1 MESTPTGEVDLLDDA
16 ARAVKHGFMLTEDL
30 NVMAVFAALAEAR
43 NFRLAGERL
52 GVSASAVSQ
61 ALRKLERRLGVI
73 LAHRTSRSVRLTVAG
88 ERLYAGVRP
97 ALDQVRATVEAVG
110 ELGAE
115 PRGTLRLHVA
125 NAAETFLSGPLL
137 GGFLTAHPHVDI
149 DVDVSNAP
157 IDIVREGYDAGIRL
171 GEVIDRDMIAV
182 PVSGDLRLLVVGAP
196 AYFAQHPA
204 PEHPRDLAAH
214 AFLNWH
220 PTPDAP
226 PYRWEFTEDG
236 REFSVALRG
245 RVLTTEAAVLAR
257 LARAGV
263 GLAMLFEDQVREDVA
278 RGDLVPVLEAFSTPF
293 AGFYLYY
300 PERRHASP
308 PLRALVDYLRDSRRP
323 APDLTSASRRRVT
336 AEPPA

>member
-1 MESTPTGEVDLLDDA
+1 
-16 ARAVKHGFMLTEDL
+16 MLTEDL
-30 NVMAVFAALAEAR
+30 NLMAVFAALAEAKH
-43 NFRLAGERL
+43 FRVAGERL

-61 ALRKLERRLGVI
+61 ALRRLERQLGVV
-73 LAHRTSRSVRLTVAG
+73 LAHRTSRSVRLTEAG

-97 ALDQVRATVEAVG
+97 ALDEVRATVAAVG
-110 ELGAE
+110 ELGDE
-115 PRGTLRLHVA
+115 PRGTLRLSVA
-125 NAAETFLSGPLL
+125 NAAESFLSGSLL
-137 GGFLTAHPHVDI
+137 AGFLAAHPHVDL

-157 IDIVREGYDAGIRL
+157 LDIVREGYDAGIRL

-196 AYFAQHPA
+196 AYFVRHPT
-204 PEHPRDLAAH
+204 PTHPRDLAAH
-214 AFLNWH
+214 EILNWH

-226 PYRWEFTEDG
+226 PYRWEFTEGG

-245 RVLTTEAAVLAR
+245 RLLTTEAAVLVR

-278 RGDLVPVLEAFSTPF
+278 RGTLVPVLEAFSAPF

-300 PERRHASP
+300 PERRHASAA
-308 PLRALVDYLRDSRRP
+308 LRALVDYLRRE
-323 APDLTSASRRRVT
+323 RRR
-336 AEPPA
+336 